1 MRIRTY
7 GVVRGV
13 MLKHPPT
20 RFWGA
25 PAPRTVQE
33 HRSLPECRCA
43 ALRFPLLSA
52 DQTSEKLLR
61 KIGVNLRAVR
71 LVQNIGKRIFGELD
85 CAAGIPA

>member
-1 MRIRTY
+1 MTDTQKVPRP
-7 GVVRGV
+7 
-13 MLKHPPT
+13 LKLRDYFLELRNHGQCSK
-20 RFWGA
+20 R
-25 PAPRTVQE
+25 
-33 HRSLPECRCA
+33 RSLPECRCA